1 VPLYNFHCGEC
12 GWEKDKVFRA
22 SNRPSEVDCSQ
33 CGGSAKYRMSISKH
47 QSNSARYM
55 SSYSTEKRGLSMHRF
70 KCRDCDCVFEKIID
84 HGKGESV
91 EDTIPCTKCDSTET
105 SWKPSVRIDRFSEQ
119 FPYFDNGLGIWL
131 ENKKHRRQ
139 VCKDRGIVP
148 VGNSFDDDKV
158 FSQFDTKRDKEE
170 KEYND
175 YVDRLDNAPEFL
187 DYRKAVDQG
196 KFTL

>member
-1 VPLYNFHCGEC
+1 
-12 GWEKDKVFRA
+12 
-22 SNRPSEVDCSQ
+22 
-33 CGGSAKYRMSISKH
+33 
-47 QSNSARYM
+47 
-55 SSYSTEKRGLSMHRF
+55 MHRF

-131 ENKKHRRQ
+131 KNKKHRRQ